1 MLSPNSTVAELID
14 HSCGEWK
21 EALVKQICIS
31 FSIFHL
37 LNGDWVVF
45 LLIQFFF
52 CGENT
57 ELTRKSLQINVAM
70 RCHFNK
76 RMNEY

>member
-52 CGENT
+52 FLEKILNLL
-57 ELTRKSLQINVAM
+57 EKAYKLMWQ
-70 RCHFNK
+70 
-76 RMNEY
+76 

>member
-31 FSIFHL
+31 FNIFHL

-52 CGENT
+52 FW
-57 ELTRKSLQINVAM
+57 RK
-70 RCHFNK
+70 
-76 RMNEY
+76 Y

>member
-45 LLIQFFF
+45 LLIHFFF
-52 CGENT
+52 GEKILNLL
-57 ELTRKSLQINVAM
+57 EKAYKLMWQ
-70 RCHFNK
+70 
-76 RMNEY
+76 